1 MFETIFGNTINSTD
15 VALSIRTILVAVAVA
30 LVLGLILS
38 STYYYTTAKK
48 NRSASFMMSI
58 IILPAVV
65 AIVIVLVGGN
75 IARAFSMAGIFT
87 IVRFRSVPGDA
98 KDISYI
104 FITMAI
110 GLSIGLGYLTLAAAL
125 TIILGLAIVLI
136 GFTRFGAVKEKEKRL
151 KIAIPEDMNYEGAF
165 DDLFTKY
172 TDSCELQKVKTTNM
186 GTLYELNYD
195 LIMKVNASEK
205 DLLDAIR
212 CRNGNLSIQLGMK
225 ESSGQQL

>member
-1 MFETIFGNTINSTD
+1 MFETIFGVASDTTLT
-15 VALSIRTILVAVAVA
+15 ALSISTILLGLAVA
-30 LVLGLILS
+30 LVLGLVLCT
-38 STYYYTTAKK
+38 TYYYTTVKK

-65 AIVIVLVGGN
+65 AIVILLVGGN

-104 FITMAI
+104 FITMAV
-110 GLSIGLGYLTLAAAL
+110 GLSIGLGYLTLAAVL
-125 TIILGLAIVLI
+125 TVILGLAIVLI
-136 GFTRFGAVKEKEKRL
+136 GFTMFGAVKEKEKRL

-195 LIMKVNASEK
+195 LIMKTNASEK
-205 DLLDAIR
+205 ELIDAIR
-212 CRNGNLSIQLGMK
+212 CRNGNLNIQLGMK
-225 ESSGQQL
+225 ESAGQQL